1 MARILIIDDTDEM
14 LAMLQKVLRRSG
26 HEVLAANNGEAGLRC
41 LQQQPIDLVVTDIFM
56 PEKDGIEIIRNLR
69 RHHPQVK
76 VIAIS
81 GGGEVSPQ
89 SYLTI
94 AEKLGAARTFYKP
107 FNVKEFLQA
116 VHKLVED

>member
-26 HEVLAANNGEAGLRC
+26 HEVVAANNGETGLRC

-94 AEKLGAARTFYKP
+94 AEKLGAAHTFYKP